1 VLRFNEATLKAANN
15 MEDYIEGFKVFEKDI
30 ENKIENDRE
39 VAIRIIDEYYN
50 TARKMINQVR

>member
-1 VLRFNEATLKAANN
+1 

-39 VAIRIIDEYYN
+39 VVIRMIDEYYS
-50 TARKMINQVR
+50 TAKKMVN